1 MKKGAVM
8 TTGYVFH
15 PIYLEHNIPGHPERK
30 ERLQRIM
37 QSLESSG
44 TLARLTSIE
53 ATPLDLELLSTMHD
67 PNYIKRVEMVAESG
81 GGMLDPDTYVNA
93 HSYEAALMAAGGL
106 INAVKAVLSGQVDNA
121 FALVRPPGHHAL
133 RDRGM
138 GFCLFNNV
146 ALAAQ
151 YAIEKHDLSKILIA
165 DFDLHHGNGTQDA
178 FYERDDVLYFS
189 THQYPHYPGTGH
201 WKEKGQG
208 RGEGYTV
215 NVPLSYGVGDE
226 GYAQAFEEILLPLA
240 RRYNPELI
248 LVSAGYDAH
257 WADPLGGM
265 RLSTAGFH
273 RLTTTLVSLA
283 EELCQGRLVLT
294 LEGGYDL
301 GALSHS
307 VLATF
312 AALRREEA
320 EDPLGPPPGRSP
332 FIDDLLQNVKGVH
345 HLA

>member
-1 MKKGAVM
+1 M

-15 PIYLEHNIPGHPERK
+15 PIYLEHNDPTHCERK
-30 ERLQRIM
+30 ERLQRTM
-37 QSLESSG
+37 GSLESSG
-44 TLARLTSIE
+44 ILARLTPIE
-53 ATPLDLELLSTMHD
+53 ATPIDLELLPTMHD
-67 PNYIKRVEMVAESG
+67 PGYISLVERVANSG

-93 HSYEAALMAAGGL
+93 RSYEAALMAAGGL
-106 INAVKAVLSGQVDNA
+106 INAVEAVLTGQLNNG

-133 RDRGM
+133 RNRGM

-151 YAIEKHDLSKILIA
+151 YAIQKHGLSKILIV
-165 DFDLHHGNGTQDA
+165 DFDVHHGNGTQDA

-201 WKEKGQG
+201 WQETGKGK
-208 RGEGYTV
+208 GEGYTV
-215 NVPLSYGVGDE
+215 NLPLPYGVGDD
-226 GYAQAFEEILLPLA
+226 GYAQAFEEVLLPLA

-257 WADPLGGM
+257 WADPLANM
-265 RLSTAGFH
+265 RLSTTGFH
-273 RLTTTLVSLA
+273 LLTTFLVSLA
-283 EELCQGRLVLT
+283 DELCQGRLALT

-301 GALSHS
+301 DALSHS
-307 VLATF
+307 VSATF
-312 AALRREEA
+312 AALRGEEA
-320 EDPLGPPPGRSP
+320 EDPLGPAPGRSP
-332 FIDDLLQNVKGVH
+332 SIDHLLQKVKGVH

>member
-1 MKKGAVM
+1 M

-15 PIYLEHNIPGHPERK
+15 PIYLEHNIPGHPERR

-37 QSLESSG
+37 GSLESSG
-44 TLARLTSIE
+44 TLARLTPIE
-53 ATPLDLELLSTMHD
+53 ATPLDLELLSAMHD
-67 PNYIKRVEMVAESG
+67 QNYIKRVEMVAESG

-106 INAVKAVLSGQVDNA
+106 INAVEAVLSGQVDNA

-151 YAIEKHDLSKILIA
+151 YAIERHGLFRILIV
-165 DFDLHHGNGTQDA
+165 DFDVHHGNGTQDA

-201 WKEKGQG
+201 WKERGQG
-208 RGEGYTV
+208 KGEGYTV
-215 NVPLSYGVGDE
+215 NVPLPYGIGDE
-226 GYAQAFEEILLPLA
+226 GYAQAFEEIVLPMA

-257 WADPLGGM
+257 WADPLASM

-273 RLTTTLVSLA
+273 RLTTILVSLA
-283 EELCQGRLVLT
+283 EELCQGHLVLT

-301 GALSHS
+301 SALSHS

-312 AALRREEA
+312 AALGREEA
-320 EDPLGPPPGRSP
+320 EDPLGPAPGRSP
-332 FIDDLLQNVKGVH
+332 SIDDLLQNVKGVH
-345 HLA
+345 HLT

>member
-1 MKKGAVM
+1 M

-15 PIYLEHNIPGHPERK
+15 PLYLEHNIPGHPERK

-53 ATPLDLELLSTMHD
+53 ATPLDLEILSTMHD
-67 PNYIKRVEMVAESG
+67 PDYIQRVEMVAESG

-106 INAVKAVLSGQVDNA
+106 INAVEAVLTGQVDNA

-151 YAIEKHDLSKILIA
+151 YAIEKHRLSRILIA
-165 DFDLHHGNGTQDA
+165 DFDVHHGNGTQDA
-178 FYERDDVLYFS
+178 FYERNDVLYFS

-201 WKEKGQG
+201 WKERGQG

-215 NVPLSYGVGDE
+215 NVPLPSGVGDE
-226 GYAQAFEEILLPLA
+226 GYAQVFEEILLPLA

-257 WADPLGGM
+257 WADPLAGM

-273 RLTTTLVSLA
+273 RLTTALVSLA

-320 EDPLGPPPGRSP
+320 EDPLGPAPGRSP
-332 FIDDLLQNVKGVH
+332 SIDDLLQNVKGVH

>member
-1 MKKGAVM
+1 M

-15 PIYLEHNIPGHPERK
+15 PIYLEHNDPGHPERK
-30 ERLQRIM
+30 DRLQSIM
-37 QSLESSG
+37 GSLESSG
-44 TLARLTSIE
+44 TLARLTPIE
-53 ATPLDLELLSTMHD
+53 ATPLDLELLSTRHD
-67 PNYIKRVEMVAESG
+67 PNYIKQVEMVAESG

-106 INAVKAVLSGQVDNA
+106 INAVEAVLLGQVDNA

-133 RDRGM
+133 RGRGM

-151 YAIEKHDLSKILIA
+151 YAIEKHHLSRILIA
-165 DFDLHHGNGTQDA
+165 DFDVHHGNGTQDA
-178 FYERDDVLYFS
+178 FYERADVLYFS

-201 WKEKGQG
+201 WRERGQ
-208 RGEGYTV
+208 REGEGYTV
-215 NVPLSYGVGDE
+215 NVPLPYGVGDE

-240 RRYNPELI
+240 RRYNPQLI

-257 WADPLGGM
+257 WADPLAGM
-265 RLSTAGFH
+265 RLSTTGFH

-301 GALSHS
+301 SALSHS

-312 AALRREEA
+312 AALKREEA
-320 EDPLGPPPGRSP
+320 QDPLGPAPGRSP
-332 FIDDLLQNVKGVH
+332 SIDDLLQNVKGVH
-345 HLA
+345 HLT

>member
-1 MKKGAVM
+1 M

-15 PIYLEHNIPGHPERK
+15 PLYLEHNIPGHPERR

-37 QSLESSG
+37 RSLESSG
-44 TLARLTSIE
+44 TLARLTSIG

-67 PNYIKRVEMVAESG
+67 LNYIKRVEMVAASG

-106 INAVKAVLSGQVDNA
+106 INAVEAVLKGQVDNA

-151 YAIEKHDLSKILIA
+151 YAMEKHGLSRILIA
-165 DFDLHHGNGTQDA
+165 DFDVHHGNGTQDA

-215 NVPLSYGVGDE
+215 NVPLPCGVGDE
-226 GYAQAFEEILLPLA
+226 GYAQVFEEILLPLA

-257 WADPLGGM
+257 WADPLAGM

-273 RLTTTLVSLA
+273 GLTTTLVSLA
-283 EELCQGRLVLT
+283 EELCRGRLVLT

-301 GALSHS
+301 SALSHS

-320 EDPLGPPPGRSP
+320 QDPLGPAPGRSP
-332 FIDDLLQNVKGVH
+332 SIDDLLQNVKEVH

>member
-1 MKKGAVM
+1 M

-15 PIYLEHNIPGHPERK
+15 PIYLEHTIPSHPERK

-37 QSLESSG
+37 RSLESSG
-44 TLARLTSIE
+44 TLARLAPIE

-81 GGMLDPDTYVNA
+81 GGMLDPDTYVNPR
-93 HSYEAALMAAGGL
+93 SYEAALMAVGGL
-106 INAVKAVLSGQVDNA
+106 INAVEAVLLGQVDNA

-133 RDRGM
+133 RDQGM

-151 YAIEKHDLSKILIA
+151 YAIEKHCLSRILIA
-165 DFDLHHGNGTQDA
+165 DFDVHHGNGTQDA
-178 FYERDDVLYFS
+178 FYERADVLYFS

-201 WKEKGQG
+201 WKERGQ
-208 RGEGYTV
+208 REGEGYTV
-215 NVPLSYGVGDE
+215 NVPLPYGVGDE

-240 RRYNPELI
+240 RRYNPQLI

-257 WADPLGGM
+257 WADPLAGM

-273 RLTTTLVSLA
+273 RLTTALVSLA

-301 GALSHS
+301 SALSHS
-307 VLATF
+307 VLATL
-312 AALRREEA
+312 AALKREEA
-320 EDPLGPPPGRSP
+320 QDPLGPAPGRSP
-332 FIDDLLQNVKGVH
+332 SIGDLLQNVKGVH
-345 HLA
+345 HLT

>member
-1 MKKGAVM
+1 M

-15 PIYLEHNIPGHPERK
+15 PIYLEHNIPGHPERR

-37 QSLESSG
+37 GSLEISG

-53 ATPLDLELLSTMHD
+53 AWPIDLELLSTMHD
-67 PNYIKRVEMVAESG
+67 PNYIKLVERVSESG

-106 INAVKAVLSGQVDNA
+106 INSVEAVLLGQVDNA

-133 RDRGM
+133 RDQGM

-151 YAIEKHDLSKILIA
+151 YAIEKHNLSRILIV
-165 DFDLHHGNGTQDA
+165 DFDVHHGNGTQDA
-178 FYERDDVLYFS
+178 FYERSDVLYFS

-201 WKEKGQG
+201 WKERG
-208 RGEGYTV
+208 RGEGEGYTV
-215 NVPLSYGVGDE
+215 NVPLPYGVGDE
-226 GYAQAFEEILLPLA
+226 GYTQVFKEVLLPLA
-240 RRYNPELI
+240 RRYNPGLI

-257 WADPLGGM
+257 WADPLAGM
-265 RLSTAGFH
+265 RLSTAGFYH
-273 RLTTTLVSLA
+273 LTTILVSLA

-301 GALSHS
+301 AALSHS

-312 AALRREEA
+312 AALKKEEA
-320 EDPLGPPPGRSP
+320 EDPLGPAPGRSTS
-332 FIDDLLQNVKGVH
+332 IDDLLQNVKGVH
-345 HLA
+345 GLA

>member
-1 MKKGAVM
+1 M

-15 PIYLEHNIPGHPERK
+15 PLYLEHNIPGHPERK
-30 ERLQRIM
+30 ERLQRVM
-37 QSLESSG
+37 GSLESSG
-44 TLARLTSIE
+44 TLARLISIE
-53 ATPLDLELLSTMHD
+53 ATPLALELLSTMHD
-67 PNYIKRVEMVAESG
+67 LNYIKRVERVAESG
-81 GGMLDPDTYVNA
+81 GGMLDPDTYLNA
-93 HSYEAALMAAGGL
+93 YSYEAALMAAGGL
-106 INAVKAVLSGQVDNA
+106 INALEAVLSRWVDNA

-133 RDRGM
+133 RDQGM

-151 YAIEKHDLSKILIA
+151 YAIEKCGLTRILIV
-165 DFDLHHGNGTQDA
+165 DFDVHHGNGTQDA

-201 WKEKGQG
+201 WKEKGKG

-215 NVPLSYGVGDE
+215 NVPLPYGVGDE
-226 GYAQAFEEILLPLA
+226 GYAQAFEEILQPLA
-240 RRYNPELI
+240 RRYKPDLI

-257 WADPLGGM
+257 WADPLAGM
-265 RLSTAGFH
+265 RLSTAGFY
-273 RLTTTLVSLA
+273 RLITILLSLA

-301 GALSHS
+301 DALSHS

-312 AALRREEA
+312 AALRREEV
-320 EDPLGPPPGRSP
+320 EDPLGPAPGRSP
-332 FIDDLLQNVKGVH
+332 SIDDLLQNMKGAH
-345 HLA
+345 HLT

>member
-1 MKKGAVM
+1 M
-8 TTGYVFH
+8 TTGYVYH
-15 PIYLEHNIPGHPERK
+15 PIYLEHNDPTHCERK

-37 QSLESSG
+37 RSLESSG
-44 TLARLTSIE
+44 TLARLTPIE

-93 HSYEAALMAAGGL
+93 HSYQAALMAAGGVV
-106 INAVKAVLSGQVDNA
+106 NAVEAVLAGRVDNA

-133 RDRGM
+133 RGRGM

-151 YAIEKHDLSKILIA
+151 YAIEQHGLSRVLIA
-165 DFDLHHGNGTQDA
+165 DFDVHHGNGTQDA

-201 WKEKGQG
+201 WKERGQG

-215 NVPLSYGVGDE
+215 NVPLPYGVGDE

-240 RRYNPELI
+240 RRYHPNLI

-257 WADPLGGM
+257 WADPLAGM

-301 GALSHS
+301 GALSYS

-312 AALRREEA
+312 AALKGEVA
-320 EDPLGPPPGRSP
+320 QDPLGPAPGRSP
-332 FIDDLLQNVKGVH
+332 SIDDLLQNVKAVH

>member
-1 MKKGAVM
+1 M

-15 PIYLEHNIPGHPERK
+15 PLYLEHNIPGHPERR

-53 ATPLDLELLSTMHD
+53 ATPLDQELLSTMHD
-67 PNYIKRVEMVAESG
+67 PDYINMVEMVAASG

-106 INAVKAVLSGQVDNA
+106 INAVEAVLKGQVDNA

-151 YAIEKHDLSKILIA
+151 YAMEKHGLSRILIA
-165 DFDLHHGNGTQDA
+165 DFDVHHGNGTQDA

-215 NVPLSYGVGDE
+215 NVPLPCGVGDE
-226 GYAQAFEEILLPLA
+226 GYAQVFEEILLPLA

-257 WADPLGGM
+257 WADPLAGM

-273 RLTTTLVSLA
+273 GLTTTLVSLA
-283 EELCQGRLVLT
+283 EELCRGRLVLT

-301 GALSHS
+301 SALSHS

-312 AALRREEA
+312 AALRREQA
-320 EDPLGPPPGRSP
+320 QDPLGPAPGRSP
-332 FIDDLLQNVKGVH
+332 SIDDLLQNVKGIH

>member
-1 MKKGAVM
+1 M

-15 PIYLEHNIPGHPERK
+15 PIYLEHNDPGHPERK
-30 ERLQRIM
+30 DRLQRIM

-44 TLARLTSIE
+44 TLARLTPIE
-53 ATPLDLELLSTMHD
+53 ATPLDLELLSTRHD
-67 PNYIKRVEMVAESG
+67 PNYIKQVEMVAESG

-106 INAVKAVLSGQVDNA
+106 INAVEAVLLGQVDNA

-133 RDRGM
+133 RGRGM

-151 YAIEKHDLSKILIA
+151 YAIEKHHLSRILIA
-165 DFDLHHGNGTQDA
+165 DFDVHHGNGTQDA

-201 WKEKGQG
+201 WKERG
-208 RGEGYTV
+208 RGEGEGYTV
-215 NVPLSYGVGDE
+215 NVPLPYGVGDE

-240 RRYNPELI
+240 RRYNPALI

-257 WADPLGGM
+257 WADPLAGM
-265 RLSTAGFH
+265 RLSTTGFH

-312 AALRREEA
+312 AALRKEEA
-320 EDPLGPPPGRSP
+320 KDPLGPAPGRSP
-332 FIDDLLQNVKGVH
+332 FIDDLLQNVKEVH
-345 HLA
+345 HLT

>member
-1 MKKGAVM
+1 M

-15 PIYLEHNIPGHPERK
+15 PIYLEHNIPGHPERS

-44 TLARLTSIE
+44 TLARLTSVE
-53 ATPLDLELLSTMHD
+53 ATPLDLELLSTIHD

-81 GGMLDPDTYVNA
+81 GGMLDLDTYVNA

-106 INAVKAVLSGQVDNA
+106 INAVEAVLSGQVDNV

-133 RDRGM
+133 RDQGM

-151 YAIEKHDLSKILIA
+151 CAIEKHGLSRILIA
-165 DFDLHHGNGTQDA
+165 DFDVHHGNGTQDA

-201 WKEKGQG
+201 WREKGQG

-215 NVPLSYGVGDE
+215 NVPLPYGVGDE

-240 RRYNPELI
+240 RRYHPELI

-257 WADPLGGM
+257 WADPLAGM

-312 AALRREEA
+312 AALSREEA
-320 EDPLGPPPGRSP
+320 EDPLGPAPGRSP
-332 FIDDLLQNVKGVH
+332 SIDDLLQNVKEVH
-345 HLA
+345 HLT

>member
-1 MKKGAVM
+1 M

-15 PIYLEHNIPGHPERK
+15 PIYLEHNTPAHPERK
-30 ERLQRIM
+30 ERLQTIM
-37 QSLESSG
+37 RSLESSG

-53 ATPLDLELLSTMHD
+53 ATPLDLELLSTVHD
-67 PNYIKRVEMVAESG
+67 PNYIKMVEMVAESG

-106 INAVKAVLSGQVDNA
+106 INAVEGVLSGQVDNA

-133 RDRGM
+133 RGRGM

-151 YAIEKHDLSKILIA
+151 YTIEKHGLSRILIA
-165 DFDLHHGNGTQDA
+165 DFDVHHGNGTQDA

-201 WKEKGQG
+201 WKERGQG

-215 NVPLSYGVGDE
+215 NVPLPYGVGDE

-257 WADPLGGM
+257 WADPLAGM

-301 GALSHS
+301 SALSHS

-312 AALRREEA
+312 AALEREEA
-320 EDPLGPPPGRSP
+320 EDPLGPAPGRSP
-332 FIDDLLQNVKGVH
+332 SIGDLLQNVKGVH
-345 HLA
+345 HLT

>member
-1 MKKGAVM
+1 MS
-8 TTGYVFH
+8 TGYVFH
-15 PIYLEHNIPGHPERK
+15 PIYLEHNDPGHSERK
-30 ERLQRIM
+30 ERLQSIM
-37 QSLESSG
+37 RSLESSG

-81 GGMLDPDTYVNA
+81 WGMLDPDTYVNA
-93 HSYEAALMAAGGL
+93 RSYEAALMAAGGL
-106 INAVKAVLSGQVDNA
+106 INAVEAVLLGQVDNG

-151 YAIEKHDLSKILIA
+151 YAIEQHGLPRILIV
-165 DFDLHHGNGTQDA
+165 DFDVHHGNGTQDA

-201 WKEKGQG
+201 WREKGQG

-215 NVPLSYGVGDE
+215 NVPLPEGVGDE
-226 GYAQAFEEILLPLA
+226 GYTQAFEEILLPLA
-240 RRYNPELI
+240 HRYNPDLI

-257 WADPLGGM
+257 WVDPLASM
-265 RLSTAGFH
+265 RLSTTGFH
-273 RLTTTLVSLA
+273 HLTTILVSLA

-301 GALSHS
+301 DALSHS

-312 AALRREEA
+312 AALKREEA
-320 EDPLGPPPGRSP
+320 EDPLGPAPGRAP
-332 FIDDLLQNVKGVH
+332 FIDDLLQNVKEVH
-345 HLA
+345 HLT

>member
-1 MKKGAVM
+1 M

-15 PIYLEHNIPGHPERK
+15 PLYLEHNIPGHPERK
-30 ERLQRIM
+30 ERLQTIM
-37 QSLESSG
+37 RSLESSG
-44 TLARLTSIE
+44 TLARLTAIE

-67 PNYIKRVEMVAESG
+67 PNYIKRVEMAAESG
-81 GGMLDPDTYVNA
+81 GGMLDPDTYVSA

-106 INAVKAVLSGQVDNA
+106 INAVEAALSGQVDND

-151 YAIEKHDLSKILIA
+151 HAIEKHGLSRILIV
-165 DFDLHHGNGTQDA
+165 DFDVHHGNGTQDA
-178 FYERDDVLYFS
+178 FYERDDLLYFS

-201 WKEKGQG
+201 WKERG
-208 RGEGYTV
+208 RGKGEGYTV
-215 NVPLSYGVGDE
+215 NVPLPYGVGDE

-257 WADPLGGM
+257 WTDPLASM
-265 RLSTAGFH
+265 HLSTTGFH
-273 RLTTTLVSLA
+273 RLTTILVSLA

-301 GALSHS
+301 DALSHS

-312 AALRREEA
+312 AALMKEEA
-320 EDPLGPPPGRSP
+320 EDPLGPAPGRPPS
-332 FIDDLLQNVKGVH
+332 IDDLLQNVKGVH
-345 HLA
+345 HLT

>member
-1 MKKGAVM
+1 M

-15 PIYLEHNIPGHPERK
+15 PIYLEHTIPSHPERK

-37 QSLESSG
+37 RSLESSG
-44 TLARLTSIE
+44 TLARLAPIE
-53 ATPLDLELLSTMHD
+53 ATPLDAELLSTMHD

-81 GGMLDPDTYVNA
+81 GGMLDPDTYVNPR
-93 HSYEAALMAAGGL
+93 SYEAALMAVGGL
-106 INAVKAVLSGQVDNA
+106 INAVEAVLLGQVDNA

-133 RDRGM
+133 RDQGM

-151 YAIEKHDLSKILIA
+151 YAIEKHCLSRILIA
-165 DFDLHHGNGTQDA
+165 DFDVHHGNGTQDA
-178 FYERDDVLYFS
+178 FYERADVLYFS

-201 WKEKGQG
+201 WRERGQ
-208 RGEGYTV
+208 REGEGYTV
-215 NVPLSYGVGDE
+215 NVPLPYGVGDE

-240 RRYNPELI
+240 RRYNPQLI

-257 WADPLGGM
+257 WADPLAGM

-273 RLTTTLVSLA
+273 RLTTALVSLA
-283 EELCQGRLVLT
+283 DELCQGRLVLT

-301 GALSHS
+301 SALSHS

-312 AALRREEA
+312 AALKREEA
-320 EDPLGPPPGRSP
+320 QDPLGPAPGRSP
-332 FIDDLLQNVKGVH
+332 SIDDLLQNVKGVH
-345 HLA
+345 HLT

>member
-1 MKKGAVM
+1 M

-15 PIYLEHNIPGHPERK
+15 PIYLEHNIPGHPERR

-37 QSLESSG
+37 GSLESSG
-44 TLARLTSIE
+44 TLARLTLIE
-53 ATPLDLELLSTMHD
+53 ATPLDLELLSAVHD
-67 PNYIKRVEMVAESG
+67 QNYIKRVEMVAESG
-81 GGMLDPDTYVNA
+81 GGMLDPDTYVNT

-106 INAVKAVLSGQVDNA
+106 INAVEAVLSGQVDNA

-151 YAIEKHDLSKILIA
+151 YAIERHGLSRILIV
-165 DFDLHHGNGTQDA
+165 DFDVHHGNGTQDA

-201 WKEKGQG
+201 WKERGQG
-208 RGEGYTV
+208 KGEGYTV
-215 NVPLSYGVGDE
+215 NVPLPYGVGDE
-226 GYAQAFEEILLPLA
+226 GYAQAFEEIVLPMA

-257 WADPLGGM
+257 WADPLASM

-273 RLTTTLVSLA
+273 RLTTILVSLA
-283 EELCQGRLVLT
+283 EELCQGHLVLT

-301 GALSHS
+301 SALSHS

-312 AALRREEA
+312 AALGREEA
-320 EDPLGPPPGRSP
+320 EDPLGPAPGRSP
-332 FIDDLLQNVKGVH
+332 SIDDLLQNVKGVH
-345 HLA
+345 HLT

>member
-1 MKKGAVM
+1 M

-15 PIYLEHNIPGHPERK
+15 PLYLEHNMPGHSERK
-30 ERLQRIM
+30 ERLQRIL
-37 QSLESSG
+37 QILESSG
-44 TLARLTSIE
+44 TLERLTPIQ
-53 ATPLDLELLSTMHD
+53 ATPIDKELLSTMHD
-67 PNYIKRVEMVAESG
+67 PSYISLVERVANSG

-93 HSYEAALMAAGGL
+93 HSYDAALMAAGGL
-106 INAVKAVLSGQVDNA
+106 VNAVEAVLLGQVDNG

-133 RDRGM
+133 RDWGM

-151 YAIEKHDLSKILIA
+151 YAIEKHSLSRILIA
-165 DFDLHHGNGTQDA
+165 DFDVHHGNGTQDA

-201 WKEKGQG
+201 WKERG
-208 RGEGYTV
+208 RGEGEGYTV
-215 NVPLSYGVGDE
+215 NVPLPWGVGDE
-226 GYAQAFEEILLPLA
+226 GYTQAFEEILLPLA
-240 RRYNPELI
+240 RRYCPELI

-257 WADPLGGM
+257 WADPLANM
-265 RLSTAGFH
+265 RLTTTGFH
-273 RLTTTLVSLA
+273 RLTTILVSLA

-320 EDPLGPPPGRSP
+320 EDPLGPAPGRSP
-332 FIDDLLQNVKGVH
+332 SIDDLLQNVKAIH
-345 HLA
+345 HLT

>member
-1 MKKGAVM
+1 M

-15 PIYLEHNIPGHPERK
+15 PIYLEHNDPGHSECR
-30 ERLQRIM
+30 ERLQRIIE
-37 QSLESSG
+37 SLESSG
-44 TLARLTSIE
+44 TLARLTPIE
-53 ATPLDLELLSTMHD
+53 ATPIDLELLSTMHD
-67 PNYIKRVEMVAESG
+67 PNYIELVERCANSG
-81 GGMLDPDTYVNA
+81 GGMLDLDTYVNA
-93 HSYEAALMAAGGL
+93 RSYEAGLMAAGGL
-106 INAVKAVLSGQVDNA
+106 INAVEAVLTGQVDNA

-133 RDRGM
+133 RNRGM

-151 YAIEKHDLSKILIA
+151 YAIQKHGLSRILIV
-165 DFDLHHGNGTQDA
+165 DFDVHHGNGTQDA

-201 WKEKGQG
+201 WKQRGQG
-208 RGEGYTV
+208 KGEGEGYTV
-215 NVPLSYGVGDE
+215 NVPLPYGVGDE

-240 RRYNPELI
+240 RRYNPNLV

-257 WADPLGGM
+257 WADPLANM
-265 RLSTAGFH
+265 RLSTTGFH
-273 RLTTTLVSLA
+273 HLTSTLVSLA
-283 EELCQGRLVLT
+283 EELCQGRLVMT

-301 GALSHS
+301 SALSHS

-312 AALRREEA
+312 AALMREEV
-320 EDPLGPPPGRSP
+320 EDPLGPAPGRSLS
-332 FIDDLLQNVKGVH
+332 IDDLLQNVKGLH

>member
-1 MKKGAVM
+1 M

-30 ERLQRIM
+30 ERLQGIM
-37 QSLESSG
+37 GSLESSG
-44 TLARLTSIE
+44 TLARLTPIE
-53 ATPLDLELLSTMHD
+53 ARPLDLELLSTMHD
-67 PNYIKRVEMVAESG
+67 PNYIKGVQRVSESG

-106 INAVKAVLSGQVDNA
+106 INAVEAVLSGQVDNA

-133 RDRGM
+133 RDQGM

-151 YAIEKHDLSKILIA
+151 YAIERRGLFRILIV
-165 DFDLHHGNGTQDA
+165 DFDVHHGNGTQDA

-201 WKEKGQG
+201 WKERGQG
-208 RGEGYTV
+208 KGEGYTV
-215 NVPLSYGVGDE
+215 NVPLPYGVGDE
-226 GYAQAFEEILLPLA
+226 GYAQAFEEIVLPMA

-257 WADPLGGM
+257 WADPLASM

-273 RLTTTLVSLA
+273 RLTTILFSLA
-283 EELCQGRLVLT
+283 EELCQGHLVLT

-301 GALSHS
+301 SALSHS

-320 EDPLGPPPGRSP
+320 EDPLGPAPGRSP
-332 FIDDLLQNVKGVH
+332 SIDDLLQNVKEVH
-345 HLA
+345 HLT

>member
-1 MKKGAVM
+1 M

-15 PIYLEHNIPGHPERK
+15 PIYLEHTIPSHPERK

-37 QSLESSG
+37 RSLESSG
-44 TLARLTSIE
+44 TLARLAPIE
-53 ATPLDLELLSTMHD
+53 ATPLDAELLSTMHD

-81 GGMLDPDTYVNA
+81 GGMLDPDTYVNPR
-93 HSYEAALMAAGGL
+93 SYKAALMAVGGL
-106 INAVKAVLSGQVDNA
+106 INAVEAVLLGQVDNA

-133 RDRGM
+133 RDQGM

-151 YAIEKHDLSKILIA
+151 YAIEKHCLSRILIA
-165 DFDLHHGNGTQDA
+165 DFDVHHGNGTQDA
-178 FYERDDVLYFS
+178 FYERADVLYFS

-201 WKEKGQG
+201 WRERGQ
-208 RGEGYTV
+208 REGEGYTV
-215 NVPLSYGVGDE
+215 NVPLPYGVGDE

-240 RRYNPELI
+240 RRYNPQLI

-257 WADPLGGM
+257 WADPLAGM

-273 RLTTTLVSLA
+273 RLTTALVSLA

-301 GALSHS
+301 SALSHS

-312 AALRREEA
+312 AALKREEA
-320 EDPLGPPPGRSP
+320 QDPLGPAPGRSP
-332 FIDDLLQNVKGVH
+332 SIDDLLQNVKGVH
-345 HLA
+345 HLT